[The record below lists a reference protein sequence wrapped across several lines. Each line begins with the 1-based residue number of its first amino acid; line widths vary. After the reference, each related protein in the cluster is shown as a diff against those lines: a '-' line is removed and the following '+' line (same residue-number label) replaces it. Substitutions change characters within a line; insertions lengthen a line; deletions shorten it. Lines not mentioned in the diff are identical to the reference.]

1 MEYDYLIVGAGLSGC
16 VMAERLASG
25 SNKKVLIVEKRPH
38 IGGNVYDYIDSQ
50 TNIRVSKYGPHIFH
64 TNKKHVWDYIT
75 SFATKWERYDHRT
88 LSYVDGK
95 FLNIPVNINT
105 INQVYHDENIQNT
118 DEMITFMDKIKA
130 SSLIAPINSEEIALE
145 RVGQLLYERLFRPYT
160 IKQWAKDPTLLAPD
174 VLSRIPVHMDFDDRY
189 FKDKWQ
195 ALPADGYTG
204 FIENLLD
211 NSNIKLLL
219 NTDYFDFIRTYPI
232 NIKEKTIFTGPI
244 DHFYDSIGFPP
255 LEYRS
260 LDFQFERYYMAGG
273 FYQPSAVVNYPDL
286 NVPYTRITEYKHF
299 LNQKSPYTIIAKETS
314 TSEGEPFYPVLND
327 KNITLYQKYREMAD
341 KDSSVLFLGR
351 CATFRYINMD
361 EAIDLALAA
370 YKNIKEK

>member
-1 MEYDYLIVGAGLSGC
+1 MD
-16 VMAERLASG
+16 
-25 SNKKVLIVEKRPH
+25 
-38 IGGNVYDYIDSQ
+38 
-50 TNIRVSKYGPHIFH
+50 NIRVSGL
-64 TNKKHVWDYIT
+64 IT
-75 SFATKWERYDHRT
+75 PK
-88 LSYVDGK
+88 
-95 FLNIPVNINT
+95 
-105 INQVYHDENIQNT
+105 
-118 DEMITFMDKIKA
+118 
-130 SSLIAPINSEEIALE
+130 NSEEIALE
-145 RVGQLLYERLFRPYT
+145 RVGQLLYKRLFRPYT
-160 IKQWAKDPTLLAPD
+160 IKQWAKDPTLLTPD